1 MARFQGSTRM
11 RRQMREDTTRAP
23 VEDRHR
29 GNGEL
34 LGAAF

>member
-1 MARFQGSTRM
+1 M
-11 RRQMREDTTRAP
+11 RRQMREDTTWAP
-23 VEDRHR
+23 VEDRHW